1 MPKAAFKA
9 VVLDLYDTLVKWDP
23 NRLPKM
29 KWRGRSFPST
39 MPLLKQR
46 LSRALDGAAAF
57 DDWLGHY
64 FAVIEEI
71 AAERKRNG
79 TEVTCA
85 ERFERALSRVQLGAG
100 ERVKILAQ
108 ELARIH
114 MENVR
119 RVTFAPPE
127 RVEAVRKIAPHFR
140 LGLLSNFDDSRTGRE
155 VLNDTG
161 VGGSFEAVIISADTG
176 LRKPNPAIFLQ
187 MLGLLRLGAAD
198 VLFVGDTA
206 REDVLGAQRA
216 GIPVAWLSENKGPF
230 PPEIEKPQYTISNL
244 TELPALLGI

>member
-23 NRLPKM
+23 SRLPRM
-29 KWRGRSFPST
+29 EWRGRSFSST
-39 MPLLKQR
+39 IPLLKRR
-46 LSRALDGAAAF
+46 LSRALDGPASL
-57 DDWLGHY
+57 DDWVGHY
-64 FAVIEEI
+64 FAVTEEI
-71 AAERKRNG
+71 GAERNRHG
-79 TEVTCA
+79 IEVTCA
-85 ERFERALSRVQLGAG
+85 ERFERALSRVQLRAG
-100 ERVKILAQ
+100 ERVDSLAQ
-108 ELARIH
+108 ELVRIH
-114 MENVR
+114 MQNVR

-127 RVEAVRKIAPHFR
+127 RAEAVRRIARHFR
-140 LGLLSNFDDSRTGRE
+140 LGLLSNFDDSRTARE

-161 VGGSFEAVIISADTG
+161 VAGSFEAVIISADTG

-187 MLGLLRLGAAD
+187 MLGLLRLGPAD

-216 GIPVAWLSENKGPF
+216 GIPVVWLSENKGPF
-230 PPEIEKPQYTISNL
+230 PSDIGKPQYMISNL